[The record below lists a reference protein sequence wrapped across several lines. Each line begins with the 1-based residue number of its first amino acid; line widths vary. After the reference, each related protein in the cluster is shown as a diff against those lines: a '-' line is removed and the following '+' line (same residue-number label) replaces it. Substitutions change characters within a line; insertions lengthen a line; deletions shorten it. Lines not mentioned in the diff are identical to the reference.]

1 MYLMTCTRPDLA
13 YPLSL
18 LARYM
23 APVHRA
29 WGSCL
34 EDRVHSEAEIYVGAM
49 AAQELRW
56 LTYLLTDLGERPCST
71 PVLYVDNKAMIAL
84 YQDQRL
90 EHRTKHIAL
99 RYFLTRELQQRG
111 QLCLAYVATR
121 ANTADV
127 FTKALGFLASPA
139 PPPPPS
145 PTAAATA
152 EGGGCCSATYSQATT
167 GVILFYFRSPA
178 FLRVVRSAMASA
190 AASSLSVNRA
200 VAAAGVCGGEHRRS
214 VRTFFTTSGPFSFKS
229 HRKPLPRSLILRCHA
244 FLLDN
249 SSTRAGFH
257 SIDLSIHRATSAHTA
272 SVPPIVLSP
281 IPKAARS
288 KFFHRHSRSPFF
300 SLPPPRCPVLHP
312 PPLPLFLPPSPPLP
326 PQLAASPR
334 ASLRLSAPLRASPLP
349 LAPSKCRPLRAPL
362 PSRRPTVRAAAAAPA
377 AMADGGLLTRVAV
390 AAYSALVP
398 AGTAASMGL
407 TELTVVLAVRE
418 TIIALATAAIFFNA
432 PKICRLV
439 NYVWGTLIMRDD
451 EVTEEEFHDS
461 MFGAL
466 VGPLQ
471 FVLISFFLTRHLRL
485 LVPLLKLPMTAAMV
499 GKARAV
505 AWVAAATWFATGW
518 KDRVLKLVAA
528 SHPEEKPVLANVSK
542 LLTLLL
548 RVAAVGTLAEMMGF
562 SLKSLIAVG
571 GISGV
576 AIGFAS
582 KEIVTNF
589 FGGLI
594 LFLTQPFVVG
604 DKIKAGSVTGRVREI
619 GFLQTKLE
627 ADDNSPIVVPNY
639 IFNTAVVT
647 NYSRAGC
654 LALEATFVLR
664 NEDIIRIRPIT
675 EKLTAYLRAHPL
687 VDVSKGPTLGYLKK
701 LSGTGLEVG
710 IIAYVQDMNEY
721 CTTCL
726 HPFPSLY
733 RSPPLSTPL
742 PPLHQEDD
750 EYLAVQQEILEQSVE
765 IIVEEGAYLGE
776 SAPFEP
782 SVSLAA

>member
-1 MYLMTCTRPDLA
+1 
-13 YPLSL
+13 
-18 LARYM
+18 
-23 APVHRA
+23 
-29 WGSCL
+29 
-34 EDRVHSEAEIYVGAM
+34 
-49 AAQELRW
+49 
-56 LTYLLTDLGERPCST
+56 
-71 PVLYVDNKAMIAL
+71 
-84 YQDQRL
+84 
-90 EHRTKHIAL
+90 
-99 RYFLTRELQQRG
+99 
-111 QLCLAYVATR
+111 
-121 ANTADV
+121 
-127 FTKALGFLASPA
+127 
-139 PPPPPS
+139 
-145 PTAAATA
+145 
-152 EGGGCCSATYSQATT
+152 
-167 GVILFYFRSPA
+167 
-178 FLRVVRSAMASA
+178 MASA

-229 HRKPLPRSLILRCHA
+229 HRKP
-244 FLLDN
+244 
-249 SSTRAGFH
+249 GFH

-710 IIAYVQDMNEY
+710 IIAYVQDM
-721 CTTCL
+721 
-726 HPFPSLY
+726 
-733 RSPPLSTPL
+733 
-742 PPLHQEDD
+742 
-750 EYLAVQQEILEQSVE
+750 
-765 IIVEEGAYLGE
+765 
-776 SAPFEP
+776 
-782 SVSLAA
+782 